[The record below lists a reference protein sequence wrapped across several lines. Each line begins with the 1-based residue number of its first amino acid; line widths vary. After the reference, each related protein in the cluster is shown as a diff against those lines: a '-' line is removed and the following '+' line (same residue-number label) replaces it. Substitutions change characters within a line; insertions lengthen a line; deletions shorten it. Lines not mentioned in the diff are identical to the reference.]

1 MSKRAKNK
9 FEPRPRDFF
18 PTPLK
23 AVLPLIPYLRNEGI
37 ESFAE
42 PCSGEGDLV
51 RHLESIGFNCVHSSD
66 LNRGQDALGLV
77 HYGNA
82 GASIAGE
89 LR

>member
-42 PCSGEGDLV
+42 PCCG
-51 RHLESIGFNCVHSSD
+51 
-66 LNRGQDALGLV
+66 
-77 HYGNA
+77 
-82 GASIAGE
+82 
-89 LR
+89 